1 MVTASEQQA
10 LGHLSDWL
18 AELGVTAPAG
28 SSDDED
34 LVEDDRA
41 RSYLHAIRGQY
52 ARQMVKP
59 VRACLGAAL
68 RQRRVACDEHRLSG
82 YAYCCCHRVQGV
94 PPCSLART
102 KRR

>member
-1 MVTASEQQA
+1 VVSASEQQA

-34 LVEDDRA
+34 LVEDDKA

-59 VRACLGAAL
+59 VRACLGAVL
-68 RQRRVACDEHRLSG
+68 CQRHVASRLVRLCL
-82 YAYCCCHRVQGV
+82 CC
-94 PPCSLART
+94 L
-102 KRR
+102 